1 MKYTGMPFGMWALFA
16 GSFQKQLTAVLGY
29 DAATARAITK
39 KAKPQY
45 RQIIRRLPE
54 FEKADRFKMN
64 LINCAMLGAFI
75 LSMPQRPEVDR
86 LTDYYAKSMMTK
98 PMQWFCRKSG
108 KSKFTP
114 KDIAAMKATAALKAA
129 DLNPYSWNMEFYEY
143 MNAVLSYVTNA
154 QIGDSTSEYFLRS
167 LGVANFD
174 VCIVTIGGN
183 FQSSLETTSLLKELG
198 AKLVVSRAERDVQAK
213 FLLRNGADEVV
224 YPEKQLAKWAAIRY
238 SSEHIL
244 DYIELQDDHAIMEVT
259 IPPEWMDRTIGEIN
273 IRKKYNIN
281 ILALKKDG
289 KLNMNIT
296 PDTQL
301 CRDESML
308 VLGKY
313 ASIQKCFRL

>member
-1 MKYTGMPFGMWALFA
+1 MKTVLLIGLGRFGRHLAM
-16 GSFQKQLTAVLGY
+16 QLNELGHQVM
-29 DAATARAITK
+29 A
-39 KAKPQY
+39 
-45 RQIIRRLPE
+45 
-54 FEKADRFKMN
+54 
-64 LINCAMLGAFI
+64 
-75 LSMPQRPEVDR
+75 VDR
-86 LTDYYAKSMMTK
+86 DEERVNECMS
-98 PMQWFCRKSG
+98 F
-108 KSKFTP
+108 
-114 KDIAAMKATAALKAA
+114 
-129 DLNPYSWNMEFYEY
+129 
-143 MNAVLSYVTNA
+143 VTNA
-154 QIGDSTSEYFLRS
+154 QIGDSTRVDFLRS
-167 LGVANFD
+167 LGVSNYD
-174 VCIVTIGGN
+174 VCYVTISGN
-183 FQSSLETTSLLKELG
+183 FQNSLETTSLLKELG
-198 AKLVVSRAERDVQAK
+198 ANYVVSRAERDVQAK
-213 FLLRNGADEVV
+213 FLLRNGADAVT

-289 KLNMNIT
+289 KLDMNIT